1 MARAAAEENA
11 QNLSKDIQLHQ
22 YSYVLFTEIKLH
34 YSKAIMKNKLNLPP
48 QKL

>member
-11 QNLSKDIQLHQ
+11 QNLSKKIQPCQ
-22 YSYVLFTEIKLH
+22 YRYVLFLEIKLH
-34 YSKAIMKNKLNLPP
+34 YSKAIMKDKLNLPP